1 MYILLIKALLWLE
14 YKIVVIIVNSSKTNS
29 SMQGISEI
37 MYVLNYVLQHCFND
51 NKRFIFVCFE
61 VVLLTYELLLM

>member
-29 SMQGISEI
+29 FP
-37 MYVLNYVLQHCFND
+37 Y
-51 NKRFIFVCFE
+51 K
-61 VVLLTYELLLM
+61 ELVK